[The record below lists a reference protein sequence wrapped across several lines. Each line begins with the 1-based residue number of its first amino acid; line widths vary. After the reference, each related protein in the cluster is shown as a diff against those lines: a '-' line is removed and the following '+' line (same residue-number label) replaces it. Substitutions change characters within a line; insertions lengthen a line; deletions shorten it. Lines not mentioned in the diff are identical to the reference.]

1 MVQPY
6 ISQITKFLRQFNM
19 EKKYYIAENGNPVG
33 PFTSEELRER
43 GITADTRIYAKG
55 WTDFRDASEIPE
67 LAAYL
72 SRPKPAA
79 SAPSSSA
86 SREVGNV
93 SIGAAPS
100 ASAPTSAADSSEK
113 ELLMRILS
121 HLDELQRENRQ
132 LKAEMESMRNGE
144 PQQTPPPPP
153 QTPKKTVA
161 TPPPINPVDST
172 ATAAHATEEW
182 DKEWERTANTTV
194 RADKKKGGG
203 NGCLIALIVA
213 ALIAII
219 GCVIYALSQNN
230 NSYAAADSETANVE
244 WSYDE
249 YAVAPETE
257 AVAPEGEEAAA
268 PAEDYDWGE
277 AAK

>member
-1 MVQPY
+1 
-6 ISQITKFLRQFNM
+6 M

-33 PFTSEELRER
+33 PFTPEELRER

-67 LAAYL
+67 LAACL
-72 SRPKPAA
+72 SQPKPAA
-79 SAPSSSA
+79 SAPS
-86 SREVGNV
+86 
-93 SIGAAPS
+93 PS
-100 ASAPTSAADSSEK
+100 AEGVAEKVAIGTAPPASAADSSEK

-144 PQQTPPPPP
+144 PQQAPPPPP

-161 TPPPINPVDST
+161 TPPPINPAAS
-172 ATAAHATEEW
+172 AARAAHATEEW

-203 NGCLIALIVA
+203 NGCLRALIVA
-213 ALIAII
+213 AIIAII
-219 GCVIYALSQNN
+219 GCLIYALGQNN
-230 NSYAAADSETANVE
+230 NSYAAADSETANVKC
-244 WSYDE
+244 SYDE
-249 YAVAPETE
+249 YAVPSETE
-257 AVAPEGEEAAA
+257 AVAPEGEAAA
-268 PAEDYDWGE
+268 PAEDYGWDN
-277 AAK
+277 AK

>member
-1 MVQPY
+1 MD
-6 ISQITKFLRQFNM
+6 
-19 EKKYYIAENGNPVG
+19 KKYYIAENGNPVG
-33 PFTSEELRER
+33 PFTPEELRER

-55 WTDFRDASEIPE
+55 WTDFRDASEVPE
-67 LAAYL
+67 LAACL
-72 SRPKPAA
+72 SQPKPAA

-93 SIGAAPS
+93 AIGAAPA
-100 ASAPTSAADSSEK
+100 ASAPASAADSSEK

-153 QTPKKTVA
+153 QAPKKTAA
-161 TPPPINPVDST
+161 TPPPINPAASA
-172 ATAAHATEEW
+172 ATAAHTTEEW

-194 RADKKKGGG
+194 RADKKKGDG

-213 ALIAII
+213 AIIAII
-219 GCVIYALSQNN
+219 GCAIYALSQNN
-230 NSYAAADSETANVE
+230 NSYATEDSETANVE

-249 YAVAPETE
+249 YAVPSDTE

-268 PAEDYDWGE
+268 PSEDYGWE

>member
-1 MVQPY
+1 MMQPY

-33 PFTSEELRER
+33 PFTPEELRER

-67 LAAYL
+67 LAACL
-72 SRPKPAA
+72 SQPKPAA

-93 SIGAAPS
+93 AIGAAPS

-132 LKAEMESMRNGE
+132 LKAEMESMRNGGT
-144 PQQTPPPPP
+144 PQTPPPPP

-230 NSYAAADSETANVE
+230 NSYATEDSDSAPVAWT
-244 WSYDE
+244 YDE
-249 YAVAPETE
+249 YAAPADSE
-257 AVAPEGEEAAA
+257 AAAEVAA